1 MKKIGLV
8 TMFFMVMAVV
18 AAPVFAEI
26 TLNPAK
32 SQFCDPTAKGF
43 GDVNKPNDITATYS
57 SASMFCDPTA
67 KGFGDVSKSNGVFLI
82 PGGVSPVPLNIFTG
96 EPY

>member
-43 GDVNKPNDITATYS
+43 GDV
-57 SASMFCDPTA
+57 
-67 KGFGDVSKSNGVFLI
+67 SKSNGVFLI